1 MICLGLTLDLLGTP
15 PILAEIDHARL
26 PSLWA
31 TLMLGYLGVG
41 AAMAWHFGRHGHG
54 LGTSTAALACWPL
67 LLGLVGRAPPNRDL
81 ELGGPIE
88 PGPNRARIDACVA
101 GLRHGAREE
110 VCGELL
116 DTAQLDKLA
125 AALHRADH
133 RLARIDRLLHE
144 TATQRP
150 FRPGAEPGGPWEPF
164 ATDAGLQ
171 AAIARL
177 RRAREHAARELEAVL
192 AQLVSLRIQLGL
204 FALAGESEP
213 VRERLAELEAR
224 VAALAELSS
233 IELAPEVSS

>member
-1 MICLGLTLDLLGTP
+1 MIAFGLTLDLLGSKAL
-15 PILAEIDHARL
+15 LAELDHTRL

-41 AAMAWHFGRHGHG
+41 AAMAWHFGRRGHG

-67 LLGLVGRAPPNRDL
+67 LLGLVGRAPPTREL
-81 ELGGPIE
+81 ELGSAIE

-101 GLRHGAREE
+101 GLRHGGMEE
-110 VCGELL
+110 FGGAPLIEP
-116 DTAQLDKLA
+116 TQLDKLA
-125 AALHRADH
+125 KALHRADH

-144 TATQRP
+144 TQTQRQV
-150 FRPGAEPGGPWEPF
+150 AS
-164 ATDAGLQ
+164 DAGLD

-177 RRAREHAARELEAVL
+177 RLAREHAAHELEEVL

-213 VRERLAELEAR
+213 VRERLGELEAR

-233 IELAPEVSS
+233 LPLAQVQS

>member
-1 MICLGLTLDLLGTP
+1 MICLGLTLDLLGSKTL
-15 PILAEIDHARL
+15 LAELDHTRL

-41 AAMAWHFGRHGHG
+41 AAMAWHFGRRGHG

-67 LLGLVGRAPPNRDL
+67 LLGLVGRAPPSRDL
-81 ELGGPIE
+81 DLGIPVE

-101 GLRHGAREE
+101 GLREGLDEDLSGSPLTPLTPLIGAS
-110 VCGELL
+110 
-116 DTAQLDKLA
+116 QLDKLA
-125 AALHRADH
+125 KSLHRADH

-144 TATQRP
+144 TKTHRQVA
-150 FRPGAEPGGPWEPF
+150 G
-164 ATDAGLQ
+164 DAPLQ

-177 RRAREHAARELEAVL
+177 CHARDHAARELEAVL
-192 AQLVSLRIQLGL
+192 AGLVSLRIQLGL

-233 IELAPEVSS
+233 IELGQVQS